1 VSKRLILAL
10 GGILVFVA
18 VGLAGCGG
26 SDDEDATASSIT
38 KAEFIKQ
45 ADEVCREGEKRVQKD
60 FDAYVKENEDLKEP
74 TDADYAALVA
84 AVLAPNAEHLKEP
97 TDADYAAL
105 VAAVLAPNAE
115 RETEQLRELGAP
127 DGDEE
132 QIEAMLEAREQGLKD
147 AEARPKAVV
156 TSGEDIFAGASKI
169 ATDYG
174 LKVCGYP

>member
-1 VSKRLILAL
+1 MSKRLILAL

-84 AVLAPNAEHLKEP
+84 AVLAPNAE
-97 TDADYAAL
+97 
-105 VAAVLAPNAE
+105 